1 MNIGFDFRM
10 GGTLNAGIG
19 RYAFELLKAMLA
31 IDPHDTF
38 YVFYNESVAPA
49 DLDVLDQSL
58 NVELVKVSARHYS
71 IAEQTVFLRVLN
83 NTPVDVMFFP
93 NFNHP
98 IWYKKPFVVTIH
110 DMVHHR
116 ISGHKKSRWLWFKAY
131 QMEMEHAAR
140 ASRAIIAP
148 SEAAKADIAH
158 YFPEAMDKTSVVYEG
173 AFLEEQPEELVEQVK
188 QRFLLTRPYFL
199 FVGTLERKKNIVGL
213 ARGFDVLLDKYKLDV
228 DLVYAGKVDAHYPE
242 EKFKAL
248 EIKHKDH
255 LVFTGYVDDET
266 LAALYQG
273 AHAYVNASLNEGFGL
288 PGVEA
293 MRFGLPLAVANT
305 SVFNEVYDNAALYF
319 DARNP
324 DDIAEQLRLLAVDRQ
339 YYEHKQEMAIARSRF
354 FDWHKAAQ
362 KTLDIVR
369 AASGKPIDLPVS
381 ATLLADN

>member
-10 GGTLNAGIG
+10 GGTLHAGIG
-19 RYAFELLKAMLA
+19 RYAFELLKAMLE
-31 IDPHDTF
+31 IDQQDTF
-38 YVFYNESVAPA
+38 YVFYNESVAKT
-49 DLDVLDQSL
+49 DLDELDQSL

-71 IAEQTVFLRVLN
+71 IAEQTTFLRVIN
-83 NTPVDVMFFP
+83 NTPVDVIFFP

-116 ISGHKKSRWLWFKAY
+116 ISGHKKSRWLWFRAY
-131 QMEMEHAAR
+131 QMEMQHAAR
-140 ASRAIIAP
+140 GSKAIIAP
-148 SEAAKADIAH
+148 SEAAKADIVQ
-158 YFPEAMDKTSVVYEG
+158 YFPEVADKTSVVYEG
-173 AFLEEQPEELVEQVK
+173 AFLQEQPEELVEKVK
-188 QRFLLTRPYFL
+188 KQFLLTRPYFL

-213 ARGFDVLLDKYKLDV
+213 ARGFDTLLEKYKLDV

-255 LVFTGYVDDET
+255 LVFTGYVEDET

-305 SVFNEVYDNAALYF
+305 PVFNEVYDNAAMYF
-319 DARNP
+319 DAQNP
-324 DDIAEQLRLLAVDRQ
+324 DDIAEQLRLLAVDQQ

-354 FDWHKAAQ
+354 FDWRKAAQ
-362 KTLDIVR
+362 STLEVLR
-369 AASGKPIDLPVS
+369 AASGKPAEVPI
-381 ATLLADN
+381 ATAFVAEN

>member
-10 GGTLNAGIG
+10 GGTLHAGIG
-19 RYAFELLKAMLA
+19 RYAFELLKAMLMV
-31 IDPHDTF
+31 DHQDTF
-38 YVFYNESVAPA
+38 YVFYNDSVAQA
-49 DLDVLDQSL
+49 DIDELDQSV

-71 IAEQTVFLRVLN
+71 VAEQTTFLRVLN

-116 ISGHKKSRWLWFKAY
+116 ISGHKKSRWLWFKGY
-131 QMEMEHAAR
+131 QMEMEHAVR
-140 ASRAIIAP
+140 GSRAIIAP
-148 SEAAKADIAH
+148 SEAAKADITH
-158 YFPEAMDKTSVVYEG
+158 YFPEAKNKISVVYEG
-173 AFLEEQPEELVEQVK
+173 AFLQEQPEELVARVK
-188 QRFLLTRPYFL
+188 KQFLLSRPYFL

-213 ARGFDVLLDKYKLDV
+213 ARGFDVLLEKYKLDV

-255 LVFTGYVDDET
+255 LVFTGYVEDNV

-305 SVFNEVYDNAALYF
+305 PVFNEIYDNAAMYF
-319 DARNP
+319 DAQNP
-324 DDIAEQLRLLAVDRQ
+324 DDIAEQLRLLAVDQQ
-339 YYEHKQEMAIARSRF
+339 YYEHKQEMAIVRSRF
-354 FDWHKAAQ
+354 FDWHKAAMQ
-362 KTLDIVR
+362 TLEVLR
-369 AASGKPIDLPVS
+369 AASGKPVELPVS
-381 ATLLADN
+381 AALAIDN